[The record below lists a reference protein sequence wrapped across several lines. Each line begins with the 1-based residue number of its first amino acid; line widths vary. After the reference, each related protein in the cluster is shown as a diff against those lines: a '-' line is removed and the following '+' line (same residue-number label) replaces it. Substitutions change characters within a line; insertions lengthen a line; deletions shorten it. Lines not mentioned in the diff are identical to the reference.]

1 VTFLIIPPKDGIA
14 QEVVTNECEWTS
26 LSLIL
31 KLFLEHLVM
40 TTFLVVYPQLW
51 VKNLITK
58 EETFHIHLNVLK
70 WTFCALRKVGD
81 NGKIVLTLLSI
92 HNLDLQ
98 TFFFKTTMVHNYEV
112 VLDEDNELNL
122 VIKI

>member
-1 VTFLIIPPKDGIA
+1 MVPPKDGIA
-14 QEVVTNECEWTS
+14 QKVVIEVKDECEGTNIR
-26 LSLIL
+26 LIF

-40 TTFLVVYPQLW
+40 TTFHVVYPQLW
-51 VKNLITK
+51 VKNFITK
-58 EETFHIHLNVLK
+58 EETFHIHSNVLK
-70 WTFCALRKVGD
+70 WTFCALHKVSD
-81 NGKIVLTLLSI
+81 NGKIVLTFLST

-112 VLDEDNELNL
+112 VFDEDNELNL